1 MQSAGHLFGRLIDS
15 GVGGIN
21 GREIDGVLVSMYIVY
36 GGLMPGDSQW
46 SCLYVV
52 GCFVGEVWCAV
63 VLIKVATVGSGLAVV
78 GLVEAGVVGKRT

>member
-1 MQSAGHLFGRLIDS
+1 MQSAGHLFGRLIDL

-46 SCLYVV
+46 SCCKLLD
-52 GCFVGEVWCAV
+52 
-63 VLIKVATVGSGLAVV
+63 VL
-78 GLVEAGVVGKRT
+78 